1 MKAPTI
7 NVFRLGFTVGWLSFM
22 TNQDAGWACS
32 LTPSA
37 LATLRMVAKLGL
49 R

>member
-22 TNQDAGWACS
+22 TNQDFHS
-32 LTPSA
+32 PHEVFSA
-37 LATLRMVAKLGL
+37 LTADFIRGVALQA
-49 R
+49 